1 MNVRKRR
8 KFVLILPFM
17 SGILWGTRDFAQKAD
32 SCLFIPGFS
41 QVTVVGISI
50 GNRCRFSSRFAN
62 Y

>member
-1 MNVRKRR
+1 
-8 KFVLILPFM
+8 LPFM